1 MIRFALQIPELARL
15 CSRVRPPL
23 PQRRSPLV
31 SNPGADVLTTATGDQ
46 ENVPVR
52 KDRKVRMDRVDLKA
66 PKAPRAHSVPE
77 GRKGATGATRA
88 LVPVRTG
95 RKALFV
101 LIGRRLGVHPEVHL
115 GRVIPRERTRL
126 KHLHLLLR
134 LSLNPLG
141 QAAHRARPNLARHEP
156 RLNQASL

>member
-1 MIRFALQIPELARL
+1 MIRFALQTPELERL
-15 CSRVRPPL
+15 CSRVRRPL
-23 PQRRSPLV
+23 PQRRRPLV

-46 ENVPVR
+46 ANVPVPR
-52 KDRKVRMDRVDLKA
+52 DRKVPMDPRA
-66 PKAPRAHSVPE
+66 PKAHSVPE
-77 GRKGATGATRA
+77 GRKGATGVTRA
-88 LVPVRTG
+88 QVLDRTG
-95 RKALFV
+95 RKVLLV
-101 LIGRRLGVHPEVHL
+101 LIERRLEVHPEVHL
-115 GRVIPRERTRL
+115 GRVVPRERTRP